1 MYTFTCGCTK
11 YSLTHYKYTIHI
23 QRTMKLNHEST
34 PQFFINGKRRS
45 QFNDS
50 DFDFT

>member
-1 MYTFTCGCTK
+1 MY
-11 YSLTHYKYTIHI
+11 SPTHYKYTIHI
-23 QRTMKLNHEST
+23 QQTMKLNHAST

-50 DFDFT
+50 DFAFM